1 MREPGDLTPRC
12 DGCNQSFDD
21 VRLGPIL
28 HDATWLKLAD
38 EHAVLC
44 DLHSPHS
51 WYDLFLS
58 RESEPLSKS
67 MAQDPSLCNPP
78 F

>member
-28 HDATWLKLAD
+28 RDATWLKLAGK
-38 EHAVLC
+38 HAVLC
-44 DLHSPHS
+44 AECM
-51 WYDLFLS
+51 FTA
-58 RESEPLSKS
+58 RGR
-67 MAQDPSLCNPP
+67 A
-78 F
+78 